1 MEKDKG
7 QTENTQTSVSVEQLQ
22 SENEALKARILELEA
37 KEKAATETLA
47 EKTTLL
53 NENEVLKARV
63 TELET
68 LNNDLKVDNDK
79 LKGTRDL
86 LEAKIAELGESKDD
100 SNNRTENEDGEV
112 KIRILL
118 SPAGKFLLPYNV
130 GQVVSLNANQADE
143 LVDCKYAEYVK

>member
-1 MEKDKG
+1 MF
-7 QTENTQTSVSVEQLQ
+7 SVEQLQ
-22 SENEALKARILELEA
+22 AENETLKARVLELEA

-53 NENEVLKARV
+53 NENETLK
-63 TELET
+63 
-68 LNNDLKVDNDK
+68 
-79 LKGTRDL
+79 
-86 LEAKIAELGESKDD
+86 AKIAELTEVGTD
-100 SNNRTENEDGEV
+100 SNNRTENEEGEV

-130 GQVVSLNANQADE
+130 GQVVSLHANKADE

>member
-1 MEKDKG
+1 MAKDKG

-22 SENEALKARILELEA
+22 AEN
-37 KEKAATETLA
+37 ETLA

-53 NENEVLKARV
+53 SENEVLKARV

-79 LKGTRDL
+79 LKGTRDFL
-86 LEAKIAELGESKDD
+86 NAKIAELGESKND

>member
-1 MEKDKG
+1 MAKDKG

-22 SENEALKARILELEA
+22 AENETLKARILELEA
-37 KEKAATETLA
+37 KEKSATETLA

-86 LEAKIAELGESKDD
+86 LEVKISELSESKDD

>member
-1 MEKDKG
+1 MAKDKG

-22 SENEALKARILELEA
+22 AENETLKARILELEA

-53 NENEVLKARV
+53 NENEILKARV

-79 LKGTRDL
+79 LKGIRDFL
-86 LEAKIAELGESKDD
+86 NAKISELSESKDD